1 MICFEEYRSSPVSAL
16 QVEVGEMPLN
26 LRRQQLTA
34 VYWAYLMA
42 QDYSHPIIRVP
53 EKCWEYG

>member
-26 LRRQQLTA
+26 LQRQSLTA
-34 VYWAYLMA
+34 VYRANLMT
-42 QDYSHPIIRVP
+42 QYNSHPIIRVP

>member
-26 LRRQQLTA
+26 LRRQPLTA
-34 VYWAYLMA
+34 VYRANLMA
-42 QDYSHPIIRVP
+42 QDNSHPIIRVP